1 MCAFNGPSL
10 LRSVASGVERQCA
23 GSRKPTL
30 SCSTRT
36 RLSSC
41 HTEPKVSWC
50 ATHTRCAAR
59 IVCIEYVTAELREID
74 GIEIV
79 AEPDLT
85 VVAFRH
91 VTLDNR
97 ELLNRI
103 NAKKRVMLTPT
114 VLGEIFVL
122 RICIVSFRT
131 HRDRID
137 MCLEDI
143 RDAVNA

>member
-1 MCAFNGPSL
+1 M
-10 LRSVASGVERQCA
+10 
-23 GSRKPTL
+23 
-30 SCSTRT
+30 
-36 RLSSC
+36 
-41 HTEPKVSWC
+41 
-50 ATHTRCAAR
+50 
-59 IVCIEYVTAELREID
+59 
-74 GIEIV
+74 
-79 AEPDLT
+79 
-85 VVAFRH
+85 AFRH

-143 RDAVNA
+143 RDAVAAFR